1 MRHFKGRKG
10 GISQSIE

>member
-10 GISQSIE
+10 GISQS